1 MTTENEIYQLHYSY
15 ALRSFGHEHA
25 FTITISRLSVT
36 SDASCTYTQE
46 INNIYAHVIHVS
58 TKQGISTESRTDL
71 RPRKCMQ
78 RKKATYA
85 NDYFKRLPTQSN
97 IINLYG
103 TFQIIGS
110 KEKITRVFKSLPNL
124 MAKTHRIEQLKT
136 PIFKVWRDRN
146 CKEETPNS
154 WDKLIDLIMD
164 NV

>member
-1 MTTENEIYQLHYSY
+1 M
-15 ALRSFGHEHA
+15 A
-25 FTITISRLSVT
+25 
-36 SDASCTYTQE
+36 
-46 INNIYAHVIHVS
+46 
-58 TKQGISTESRTDL
+58 
-71 RPRKCMQ
+71 RP
-78 RKKATYA
+78 TYA

-124 MAKTHRIEQLKT
+124 MAKTHGIEQLKT
-136 PIFKVWRDRN
+136 PIFKVWGNSN

-154 WDKLIDLIMD
+154 WDKLINLIMD